1 MAYDEWKQT
10 DLAAEKKAEKD
21 AKIAALA
28 AQIRSGLILSDYLG
42 EIELDSSFDEKCTT
56 AISEA
61 FKTGADPAIVLLGY
75 ALDWLDRNAAE
86 LATQRLQGGQ
96 E

>member
-10 DLAAEKKAEKD
+10 DLAAEKKAEQD

-28 AQIRSGLILSDYLG
+28 AQIRAGLILSDYLG
-42 EIELDSSFDEKCTT
+42 EIELDSSLDEKCST

-61 FKTGADPAIVLLGY
+61 FKTGTDCGAILHQY
-75 ALDWLDRNAAE
+75 ANDWLDNHAAE
-86 LATQRLQGGQ
+86 LATQRLQGMQ
-96 E
+96 D

>member
-1 MAYDEWKQT
+1 MAYDDWKQT
-10 DLAAEKKAEKD
+10 DLAAEQKAEQD

-42 EIELDSSFDEKCTT
+42 EIELDSSFDEKCST

-61 FKTGADPAIVLLGY
+61 FKTGANPAIVLHGY
-75 ALDWLDRNAAE
+75 ALDWLDNHAAE
-86 LATQRLQGGQ
+86 LATRRLNG
-96 E
+96 EIE

>member
-1 MAYDEWKQT
+1 MAYDDWKQT
-10 DLAAEKKAEKD
+10 DLAAEQKAEQD

-28 AQIRSGLILSDYLG
+28 AQIRAGLILSDYLD

-61 FKTGADPAIVLLGY
+61 FKTGADCGAILRQY
-75 ALDWLDRNAAE
+75 ANDWLTRHAE
-86 LATQRLQGGQ
+86 SLATQRLQGCQ